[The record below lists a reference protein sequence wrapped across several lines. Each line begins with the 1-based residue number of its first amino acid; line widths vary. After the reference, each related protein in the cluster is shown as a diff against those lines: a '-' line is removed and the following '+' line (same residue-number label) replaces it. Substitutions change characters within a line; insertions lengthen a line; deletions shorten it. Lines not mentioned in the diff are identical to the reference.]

1 MSVSE
6 KLTKAIRKISPP
18 LAAKMRPPVSS
29 GTRGRPLKG
38 AVYICGKDRRFFV
51 VGLISGMQ
59 LDDHPWFS
67 SKLFFRCCQED
78 RDLREGEK
86 C

>member
-51 VGLISGMQ
+51 VGLMSGMQ
-59 LDDHPWFS
+59 LDDLP
-67 SKLFFRCCQED
+67 
-78 RDLREGEK
+78 
-86 C
+86 